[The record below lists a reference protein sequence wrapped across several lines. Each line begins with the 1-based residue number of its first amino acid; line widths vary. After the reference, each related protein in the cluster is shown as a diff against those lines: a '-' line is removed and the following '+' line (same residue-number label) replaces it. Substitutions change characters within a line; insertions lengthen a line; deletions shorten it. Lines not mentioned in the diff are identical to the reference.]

1 MILALAFLL
10 GLVAFGLILT
20 VATLVLWRVGMLR
33 PQSQEQEI
41 AHRFGLHEDLSE
53 AKLALIKRE
62 IAVDLRN
69 RQGKFEA
76 AHEAKI
82 AELRALL
89 DDARGAIANLA
100 DREHQR
106 TIREG
111 GEAPMSDPIPKG
123 RELVGAV
130 EGVGAMDEGGPEG
143 E

>member
-1 MILALAFLL
+1 MILMLAFLA
-10 GLVAFGLILT
+10 GLLAFGLILT

-33 PQSQEQEI
+33 PHTMEHEI
-41 AHRFGLHEDLSE
+41 AHRFGLHEDLNE

-62 IAVDLRN
+62 IAVDLKSDLTR
-69 RQGKFEA
+69 FEA
-76 AHEAKI
+76 DHSAKA

-89 DDARGAIANLA
+89 DDARAAIANLA

-111 GEAPMSDPIPKG
+111 GEIPHGDPIPKG
-123 RELVGAV
+123 KELVGAV
-130 EGVGAMDEGGPEG
+130 EGVGAMDEGGSDG